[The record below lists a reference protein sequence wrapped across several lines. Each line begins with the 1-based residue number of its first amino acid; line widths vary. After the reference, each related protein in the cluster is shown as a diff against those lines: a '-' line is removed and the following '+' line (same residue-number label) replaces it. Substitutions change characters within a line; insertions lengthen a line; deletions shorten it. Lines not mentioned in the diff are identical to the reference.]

1 MKAKKIIVL
10 MHEDLV
16 PPEGVSL
23 SAEEREKSPFKTEY
37 DVVRTLKK
45 NGHTVHTLGVYDD
58 LGVIREAVTREK
70 PHVIFNLLEEFK
82 GNTLFDSNVVS
93 FLELM
98 GVPYT
103 GSNPRGLMLARD
115 KALAKKIMSY
125 HRLKTPKF
133 HVFLKNKKVKLP
145 KALKYP
151 LIVKCLWEE
160 ASYGI
165 SKGSVVHSEAKLLER
180 IEFIRENLQT
190 DALVEEFVA
199 GRELYVGILG
209 NDRLEALPVWE
220 LSFDN
225 VREPGEEIY
234 SANAK
239 FNSEYRKRKGIGTG
253 PAKLS
258 ADEARRI
265 QDVCKRVYQTLHLS
279 GYARIDLRLT
289 DEGQIMIL
297 EANPNPDICF
307 DDEFAEAA
315 LKAGWKYPDLLE
327 KIVTLGMSW
336 SKKYE

>member
-1 MKAKKIIVL
+1 M
-10 MHEDLV
+10 
-16 PPEGVSL
+16 PPKNLTL
-23 SAEEREKSPFKTEY
+23 SATEREKSAFKTEY
-37 DVVRTLKK
+37 DVVRTLAK
-45 NGHTVHTLGVYDD
+45 NGHEVSALGVYSD
-58 LGVIREAVTREK
+58 LNVIKEAISREK
-70 PHVIFNLLEEFK
+70 PHVIFNLLEEFN
-82 GNTLFDSNVVS
+82 GNTLFDSHVVS
-93 FLELM
+93 YLELSQT
-98 GVPYT
+98 PYT

-125 HRLKTPKF
+125 HRLKTPQF
-133 HVFLKNKKVKLP
+133 YVFAKNKKIKIPSKL
-145 KALKYP
+145 KFP
-151 LIVKCLWEE
+151 LIAKCLWEE

-165 SKGSVVHSEAKLLER
+165 SKGSVVTNEAKLLER
-180 IEFIRENLQT
+180 IEFIHQNLGS

-220 LSFDN
+220 LSFDKASDPDN
-225 VREPGEEIY
+225 EIY

-258 ADEARRI
+258 SDEAKRI
-265 QDVCKRVYQTLHLS
+265 QDICKRVYQTLHLS

-289 DEGQIMIL
+289 ESGQVMIL

-315 LKAGWKYPDLLE
+315 LKAGWKYGDLLE

-336 SKKYE
+336 SKKY